1 MQTTEQRLR
10 HARKQGDP
18 SQLASALAEHAEF
31 LAQGGR
37 LREARDLLDE
47 AAALHQQLRHGYDEV
62 RCTHLAATMSRFIGD
77 LEGACERARRALERA
92 SPNTPEA
99 VSAAAELAESLGVR
113 GEAELAAEYW
123 HLAITHAEAAGALAT
138 SIAAM
143 QRRRAMLLAGNK
155 QWVPALDALSQA
167 RALYR
172 AHGDA
177 SDALRTLIEIATALG
192 HQGQT
197 GEAHQ
202 RWHEA
207 WTEAQAQNDLQALSD
222 LRLLQA
228 SLLLRENDL
237 GAAREVAAQARQAA
251 LDASMPVN
259 YVAASMMIS
268 ELAEHAHAEQEAYAA
283 LATGWATLSDL
294 LGREAAAETFR
305 PSLQALRGR
314 LGEVRFAAAKH
325 AYEEQQR
332 QARATIH

>member
-1 MQTTEQRLR
+1 MRTTEQRLR
-10 HARKQGDP
+10 HAREQGDP
-18 SQLASALAEHAEF
+18 GQLAFALAEHAES
-31 LAQGGR
+31 LAQSGH

-47 AAALHQQLRHGYDEV
+47 AAALHQQLQHDYDEV

-99 VSAAAELAESLGVR
+99 VSAAAELAESLGVQ
-113 GEAELAAEYW
+113 GDAELAAEYW

-143 QRRRAMLLAGNK
+143 QRRRATLLAGNK
-155 QWVPALDALSQA
+155 QWAPALEALSQA

-172 AHGDA
+172 AQGDA

-197 GEAHQ
+197 DEARQ

-207 WTEAQAQNDLQALSD
+207 WADAQAQNDLQALSD

-228 SLLLRENDL
+228 SLLLQQNDL

-268 ELAEHAHAEQEAYAA
+268 ELAEHVHAEQEAYAA
-283 LATGWATLSDL
+283 LATGWATLSDF